1 MKQGRI
7 FIAMA
12 ALFLMQ
18 PLLAGV
24 CAVQSGQ
31 KGCITLGE
39 VSYIAGDSIDNCES
53 ATVSCPVVLCFV
65 NKVGQTLCKQVE
77 KVGQVNL
84 NDLSNKEESRQFLQI
99 VKAIFSSSPQTYYGG
114 KRLKST
120 ERIPGFPYG
129 EMLMPEVAFSISLQS
144 PKVGVLNSFELKDGS
159 GSTLARLA
167 PEGNNKVIR
176 VPSKYLLPGKN
187 YQWSAQTGKKTYTGK
202 FSIASKSDQQ
212 EFEQELNDALSQS
225 DASPSTRYMLRAALA
240 KDYGF
245 TFDMRQAVKSAKETM
260 GKGGKK

>member
-7 FIAMA
+7 FIVVA
-12 ALFLMQ
+12 ALSVMQ

-31 KGCITLGE
+31 EGCIKSGNT
-39 VSYIAGDSIDNCES
+39 SYMAGDSIDNCE
-53 ATVSCPVVLCFV
+53 AAIVSCPVVLCFV

-84 NDLSNKEESRQFLQI
+84 NDLGNKEESRQFLQI
-99 VKAIFSSSPQTYYGG
+99 VKAIFSSEPQTYYGG

-129 EMLMPEVAFSISLQS
+129 EMLMPEVAFSISLQDS
-144 PKVGVLNSFELKDGS
+144 DAGVLSSFELKDKS
-159 GSTLARLA
+159 GNTLARLT

-176 VPSKYLLPGKN
+176 VPSKYLKPGKR
-187 YQWSAQTGKKTYTGK
+187 YQWSAQAGNKTYTGK

-212 EFEQELNDALSQS
+212 EFEQALNDALSQS

-245 TFDMRQAVKSAKETM
+245 TFDLRQSVKKAKEVTY
-260 GKGGKK
+260 GGRK